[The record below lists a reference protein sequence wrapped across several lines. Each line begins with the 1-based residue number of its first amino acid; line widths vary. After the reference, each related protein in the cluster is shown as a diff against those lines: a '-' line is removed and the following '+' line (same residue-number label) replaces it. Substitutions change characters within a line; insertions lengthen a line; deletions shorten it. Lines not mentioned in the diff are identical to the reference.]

1 MFLKTALTHETY
13 FLILAEYCGRILGS
27 ASNSARHSSN
37 EDGTE
42 IFYSVSFT
50 EEDYR
55 HFRQQQGLLV
65 ELKAFPPYLEHLV
78 DMVRRYGEVAPGG
91 NRTDE
96 GNGKDRFFAELRTS
110 GGSSSFSKQVKI
122 PNSIAA
128 YDCILSNS

>member
-1 MFLKTALTHETY
+1 MLS
-13 FLILAEYCGRILGS
+13 ILVECGARILG
-27 ASNSARHSSN
+27 AGSNSARNSSN
-37 EDGTE
+37 QDNAE

-78 DMVRRYGEVAPGG
+78 DMVRRYGEATLGG

-96 GNGKDRFFAELRTS
+96 GNGKDRFFAELRSS
-110 GGSSSFSKQVKI
+110 GGSSSFSKQVNI
-122 PNSIAA
+122 NFLCVRDFQR
-128 YDCILSNS
+128 YWGVFY